1 MGGGSAYL
9 GKPVTREEG
18 GPFGAD
24 FTKVY
29 TTRSST
35 TSLEMTPENKCDHI
49 HRFAS
54 LQRTTLFY
62 MGRA

>member
-1 MGGGSAYL
+1 MGGGSSYL
-9 GKPVTREEG
+9 RKPFTREEG
-18 GPFGAD
+18 GPFGVD

-35 TSLEMTPENKCDHI
+35 TASEITPENKCDHI
-49 HRFAS
+49 HLFAS
-54 LQRTTLFY
+54 LQGTTLFY

>member
-9 GKPVTREEG
+9 REPVTREEG
-18 GPFGAD
+18 GPFRVD

-35 TSLEMTPENKCDHI
+35 TSSEITPENKCDHI
-49 HRFAS
+49 DLFAS
-54 LQRTTLFY
+54 LQ
-62 MGRA
+62 

>member
-9 GKPVTREEG
+9 GKPVTQEEG
-18 GPFGAD
+18 GPFGVD

-35 TSLEMTPENKCDHI
+35 TSSEITPENKCDHI
-49 HRFAS
+49 HLFAT
-54 LQRTTLFY
+54 LQ
-62 MGRA
+62 